1 MKVMIVDD
9 EGPARDRLRRLLG
22 QVPECRVCAEASN
35 GREALQAVA
44 DSEPDVVLLD
54 IRMPGMDGLEA
65 ARHLADLEEP
75 PAVIF
80 STAYGAHALEAFEA
94 HAVDYLLKPI
104 RARRLDDARRKA
116 KRLTRAQA
124 QALNHDEA
132 GPEGRARTHICARVR
147 GNLELV
153 PVDAVRCFE
162 ADQKYVTVRYPDGA
176 VLIEDSL
183 RTLEQELGS
192 RFVRIHRRTLVA
204 VDFLEGL
211 EKDDTGKSRVRLAG
225 IQERPEVSRRHL
237 AAVRGLLKRV

>member
-9 EGPARDRLRRLLG
+9 ESPARERLRRLLG
-22 QVPECRVCAEASN
+22 QVPECRVCAEAAN
-35 GREALQAVA
+35 GREALQAA
-44 DSEPDVVLLD
+44 ARSEPDVVLLD

-65 ARHLADLEEP
+65 ARHLADLEQP

-80 STAYGAHALEAFEA
+80 STAYGEHALEAFEA

-104 RARRLDDARRKA
+104 RAERLDDALRKA
-116 KRLTRAQA
+116 RRLTRAQA
-124 QALNHDEA
+124 QALTHDSGAEA
-132 GPEGRARTHICARVR
+132 RARTHICARVR

-162 ADQKYVTVRYPDGA
+162 ADQKYVTVHHPDGT

-183 RTLEQELGS
+183 RTLEGEFGA

-204 VDFLEGL
+204 VAFLEGL
-211 EKDDTGKSRVRLAG
+211 EKDESGKSRVRLAG

-237 AAVRGLLKRV
+237 AAVRGLLKRA